1 MADVWYLALAYGI
14 IWLGLFGYL
23 FHLSRQ
29 ARDLRQELNVLREV
43 LATEDSDE
51 PLWEDSPEFDEG
63 AQTVM
68 EERLAG
74 SRPAPGEA

>member
-23 FHLSRQ
+23 FRLSRQ
-29 ARDLRQELNVLREV
+29 ARDLGQELNVLRDI
-43 LATEDSDE
+43 LATEGHDE
-51 PLWEDSPEFDEG
+51 PQWDDAQEFDEESQ
-63 AQTVM
+63 AMV
-68 EERLAG
+68 ERLAG

>member
-14 IWLGLFGYL
+14 VWLGLFGYI
-23 FHLSRQ
+23 FRLSRQ
-29 ARDLRQELNVLREV
+29 ARDLGQELNVLREV
-43 LATEDSDE
+43 LATEGRDE
-51 PLWEDSPEFDEG
+51 PLWEDAPEFDEG
-63 AQTVM
+63 AEAVM